1 MLVQIVCANVMFPLF
16 PFHAFF
22 FLLRYS
28 ALVVWRRCGKM
39 DEKSPENLHSN
50 VLPNENV
57 LWMCDYIHIF
67 YFVVVVVVGGV
78 VVSSS
83 FLHRFFFSVGP
94 QYIRAEQMKTTKF
107 FDAAFRCHCFNSDV
121 FVSVS
126 FWCNYMRN
134 ISQQYGVYFYVYAIQ
149 LIWETRTSQRWREQK
164 NEKKKKKFGSLYTY
178 HYQWLW
184 LKYTHSRAHL
194 TTKHTHTRK
203 HTYTH

>member
-1 MLVQIVCANVMFPLF
+1 MPSLNLAGSKDGMMEKSHHVLFAAQIQFFFSSLFSFCIRVMLVQIVCANVMFPLF

-78 VVSSS
+78 VVLSS
-83 FLHRFFFSVGP
+83 FLHRFFFQLGL
-94 QYIRAEQMKTTKF
+94 
-107 FDAAFRCHCFNSDV
+107 
-121 FVSVS
+121 
-126 FWCNYMRN
+126 N
-134 ISQQYGVYFYVYAIQ
+134 IS
-149 LIWETRTSQRWREQK
+149 EPNK
-164 NEKKKKKFGSLYTY
+164 
-178 HYQWLW
+178 
-184 LKYTHSRAHL
+184 
-194 TTKHTHTRK
+194 
-203 HTYTH
+203 